1 MSEDRSADAAG
12 NPADEA
18 AGNPRDEAYTSGVEP
33 ETGRPRSSD
42 VIGGLRSPID
52 DVASERAGTMSPES
66 PADNDAR
73 TGKKLSQWGASS
85 RRRSYWKNR
94 YY

>member
-1 MSEDRSADAAG
+1 MSEEQSKSSAQASAD
-12 NPADEA
+12 D
-18 AGNPRDEAYTSGVEP
+18 AYTSGVEP
-33 ETGRPRSSD
+33 ETGRPRSSE
-42 VIGGLRSPID
+42 VIGGLRSPLD
-52 DVASERAGTMSPES
+52 DAASERAGILNPES
-66 PADNDAR
+66 ATDNESR

>member
-1 MSEDRSADAAG
+1 MSEDQSADAAG
-12 NPADEA
+12 SPADEA
-18 AGNPRDEAYTSGVEP
+18 RTSGVEP

-42 VIGGLRSPID
+42 VTGGLRSPID
-52 DVASERAGTMSPES
+52 DAASERAGTLTPENLT
-66 PADNDAR
+66 DNETR

-85 RRRSYWKNR
+85 RRRSYWKKR

>member
-1 MSEDRSADAAG
+1 PRAPILWERLSGPFQRIDA
-12 NPADEA
+12 
-18 AGNPRDEAYTSGVEP
+18 
-33 ETGRPRSSD
+33 
-42 VIGGLRSPID
+42 
-52 DVASERAGTMSPES
+52 ASERAGTLSPENLT
-66 PADNDAR
+66 DNEAR